1 MKPINLLVLAV
12 CTLFSSLAFSQTADE
27 VIEKHLAALGGRDV
41 LSKVNSIYMEST
53 IDVMGNQAP
62 ATFYQL
68 NGKGFKSEVDFNGSR
83 IISVVT
89 DKSGWS
95 VNPMMG
101 STTPEPMPEEQYKQ
115 SKMQL
120 YTTSPLLDY
129 KTNGYK
135 VEMLPKDGELLKLKV
150 TSPENISST
159 YFIDPTTYLL
169 QKSVSSSSMQ
179 GQTVD
184 VTTTFSDYKKTDQ
197 GFVLPHKFETDLG
210 QFTLSYTINKVEV
223 NKPIDAAIFEMP
235 K

>member
-1 MKPINLLVLAV
+1 MKPINLLLLAV
-12 CTLFSSLAFSQTADE
+12 CTFFSSLAFSQTADE

-41 LSKVNSIYMEST
+41 LSKVNTIYMESI

-62 ATFYQL
+62 AVFYQV
-68 NGKGFKSEVDFNGSR
+68 NGKGFKSEVDFNGSK

-101 STTPEPMPEEQYKQ
+101 SSTPEPMPEEQYKQ

-120 YTTSPLLDY
+120 YVTSPLLDY
-129 KTNGYK
+129 KTNGYN
-135 VEMLPKDGELLKLKV
+135 VELLPKDGELLKLKV
-150 TSPENISST
+150 TSPENITST
-159 YFIDPTTYLL
+159 YFIDPSTFLM
-169 QKSVSSSSMQ
+169 QKSVSTSSMQ
-179 GQTVD
+179 GQTVE
-184 VTTTFSDYKKTDQ
+184 VTTTFTDYKKTEQ
-197 GFVLPHKFETDLG
+197 GFVMPHKFETDLG

-223 NKPIDAAIFEMP
+223 NKPIDVAIFEIP